1 MENRVLKYFL
11 VVAEQENITKA
22 AKILHIS
29 QPALSKQIKELEEEL
44 NTTLFIR
51 NNKSVVL
58 TQDGYYL
65 KEKAKEVIELS
76 DNILKSFKEGIEAYS
91 GTIAIGMCESNAS
104 NWLSKKLYEFN
115 NIYPKVKFEIYSA
128 NANDVKEK
136 IDKGLIDIG
145 LLVGTSFDLTKYN
158 SYNLNIN
165 DKWGILVSN
174 NHRLYNNKSVTKDD
188 IKNEKL
194 IISQRFFNLNDI
206 KSWLGKSFKEDNIVA
221 TYNLIQN
228 ASYLVLNNVG
238 VAFAID
244 GSTTLYD
251 TNKLKWLPLFPE
263 ISLANV
269 LIWKKTNQKLL
280 VVDKLIDY
288 LCNKINI

>member
-65 KEKAKEVIELS
+65 KEKEKKVIELS

-115 NIYPKVKFEIYSA
+115 NIYPKVKFEIFSA

-174 NHRLYNNKSVTKDD
+174 NHRLYSNKSVAKDD

-194 IISQRFFNLNDI
+194 IISQRFFNFNDI

-228 ASYLVLNNVG
+228 AS
-238 VAFAID
+238 
-244 GSTTLYD
+244 
-251 TNKLKWLPLFPE
+251 
-263 ISLANV
+263 
-269 LIWKKTNQKLL
+269 
-280 VVDKLIDY
+280 
-288 LCNKINI
+288 